1 MGLFG
6 TYSIW
11 AKSEKALADAD
22 ASAIGGRVEFKAT
35 WVRQNQSGA
44 NEVGAWAVYP
54 PATPSAPSPPPPP
67 ATGGSRPSGSGGAR
81 AAAGPQAMAATMA
94 NQPTITGGGQG
105 FSIGASQIAS
115 QGVARDDDFR
125 GINTLDP
132 DNKLRGNWA
141 PRGVNWDG
149 FRRMGSRCIRSGIA
163 KLDMDR
169 DSATAS
175 GGGSLSSEYRG
186 LSLCN
191 LPASNNNADQ
201 LLIAFH
207 DKDAGLG
214 TAPGGSNSQTSFHI
228 MDAGP
233 RWGRPRNLSGMR
245 GPTLTLADQGSQVL
259 RVTAIFDVIPTAQAE
274 LREQSVKAI
283 TICVVGPQSGATPRY
298 PLDPDGIASG
308 SGNDGT
314 GSFYFFTT
322 GPSNVLRRAWDGSS
336 TNYDCSLVA
345 SGTLY
350 GAGKYWV
357 ACFAHGYE
365 GTSDASYAS
374 VTLA

>member
-22 ASAIGGRVEFKAT
+22 AAAIGGRVEFKAT
-35 WVRQNQSGA
+35 WTRQNQSGA
-44 NEVGAWAVYP
+44 TEIGAWAVYP
-54 PATPSAPSPPPPP
+54 PATPNTPSPPPPP
-67 ATGGSRPSGSGGAR
+67 AGGGRAGGSGGAK
-81 AAAGPQAMAATMA
+81 AAPGPQAMAATMA
-94 NQPTITGGGQG
+94 NQPTITGGGAG
-105 FSIGASQIAS
+105 FAIGATQIAM
-115 QGVARDDDFR
+115 QGAVRDDDFR
-125 GINTLDP
+125 GVNTLDP

-141 PRGVNWDG
+141 PRSVNWDS
-149 FRRMGSRCIRSGIA
+149 FRRTGSRCVRSGIA

-186 LSLCN
+186 LSLCA

-207 DKDAGLG
+207 DKDADLG
-214 TAPGGSNSQTSFHI
+214 TAPGGGNSQTSFHI

-245 GPTLTLADQGSQVL
+245 GPTLTLTDQGSQVL
-259 RVTAIFDVIPTAQAE
+259 RVAAIFDAIPTAQAE

-283 TICVVGPQSGATPRY
+283 TICLVGPVSGATPRY
-298 PLDPDGIASG
+298 PLDPDGVS
-308 SGNDGT
+308 SSTNTDGT
-314 GSFYFFTT
+314 GSFYLFTS

-345 SGTLY
+345 SGSLY

-357 ACFAHGYE
+357 AAFAHGYE

-374 VTLA
+374 ITLA